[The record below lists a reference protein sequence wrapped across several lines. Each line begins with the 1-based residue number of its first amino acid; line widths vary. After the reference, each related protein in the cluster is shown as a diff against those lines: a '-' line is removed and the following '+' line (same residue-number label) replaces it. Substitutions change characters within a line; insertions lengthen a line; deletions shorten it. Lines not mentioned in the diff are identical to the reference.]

1 MPVLEEALSD
11 AEIAVCVKDANRT
24 VLMQNERC
32 RGVCGDRGGDVCE
45 DGCMTLQREDDSLQW
60 PDWGTT
66 VYRNAQIDGGHY
78 DVTLICSSE
87 RIVTLLQPLEAKYEE
102 AMAYYRAQ
110 DLTPRELEVVSLLL
124 RGRSNTEITGELG
137 ISHATLR
144 THLNRVYSKL
154 RDQGIATTFLPRR
167 RTAASG

>member
-1 MPVLEEALSD
+1 MLDEALTS
-11 AEIAVCVKDANRT
+11 AELGICIKDASRS
-24 VLMQNERC
+24 VIAQNDRC
-32 RGVCGDRGGDVCE
+32 RSICGDRSGEVCD
-45 DGCMTLQREDDSLQW
+45 DGCMALHRDDDSLQW

-66 VYRNAQIDGGHY
+66 VHRNARIDEGHY

-87 RIVTLLQPLEAKYEE
+87 RVVTLLQPLEKKYEE
-102 AMAYYRAQ
+102 AMAYYRKQ

-154 RDQGIATTFLPRR
+154 RDQGIDTHFLPRR
-167 RTAASG
+167 RTAAGQ

>member
-1 MPVLEEALSD
+1 MLEEALNS
-11 AEIAVCVKDANRT
+11 AEVAVCIKDANRA
-24 VLMQNERC
+24 VLLQNDRC
-32 RGVCGDRGGDVCE
+32 RRICGDRGGAVCE
-45 DGCMTLQREDDSLQW
+45 DGCMAMHREDDSLQW

-66 VYRNAQIDGGHY
+66 VHRNAELDGGHY
-78 DVTLICSSE
+78 DITLICSSE
-87 RIVTLLQPLEAKYEE
+87 RVITLLQPLDSKYDEAL
-102 AMAYYRAQ
+102 AYYRAQ

-154 RDQGIATTFLPRR
+154 RDQGIATEFLPRR
-167 RTAASG
+167 RTGASAG